1 MAKLSL
7 SDVHGPPLSKA
18 YRREGES
25 TVVKRVRLKRKARSQ
40 SKVVS
45 SAPSV
50 PSVPSATP
58 DPSEQPSPPSMMGEP
73 RKRAL
78 KKQSDYVGW
87 CERRALV
94 QSRWLTRDYPCARSP
109 PPCSNADGG
118 QPRAERDGR
127 QGLKPPTVPDRRP
140 QPDRATFH
148 RELCPPEVRASSSP
162 SCAIDASMTLVNGS
176 QTFFAG

>member
-1 MAKLSL
+1 MSYKRNQIEEAIARIFIPNCSRSRLQSCARASSGCLILTVPSAGSYRTLTRKSRLTAWIKEH
-7 SDVHGPPLSKA
+7 DA
-18 YRREGES
+18 FRREGES

-94 QSRWLTRDYPCARSP
+94 QSRWLTRDYPCARSATR
-109 PPCSNADGG
+109 SA
-118 QPRAERDGR
+118 AAM
-127 QGLKPPTVPDRRP
+127 LKRRWRP
-140 QPDRATFH
+140 
-148 RELCPPEVRASSSP
+148 AS
-162 SCAIDASMTLVNGS
+162 G
-176 QTFFAG
+176 

>member
-94 QSRWLTRDYPCARSP
+94 QSRWLNRDYPYARSATCSAPMLKHKMAASLGLSATAARDWSRLRWPIVGRSRTGRHSTASCARQRS
-109 PPCSNADGG
+109 ALHL
-118 QPRAERDGR
+118 R
-127 QGLKPPTVPDRRP
+127 QAA
-140 QPDRATFH
+140 Q
-148 RELCPPEVRASSSP
+148 
-162 SCAIDASMTLVNGS
+162 SMP
-176 QTFFAG
+176 A

>member
-127 QGLKPPTVPDRRP
+127 QGLSRLR
-140 QPDRATFH
+140 
-148 RELCPPEVRASSSP
+148 CPIVGRSRTGRHSTA
-162 SCAIDASMTLVNGS
+162 SCARQRSALHLRQAAQSMP
-176 QTFFAG
+176 A